1 MNRWS
6 LIGWAVGL
14 AIVVLVDMALMSVL
28 HLSDGVSA
36 MTSFVLGFVGS
47 GIGMVLGTEYGGR
60 RR

>member
-1 MNRWS
+1 
-6 LIGWAVGL
+6 
-14 AIVVLVDMALMSVL
+14 VLVDMALMSVL

-47 GIGMVLGTEYGGR
+47 GIGIVLGTEYGDR